1 MITVVISSY
10 KYGHLAA
17 HCVESILSQSTKPER
32 ILFVDDCAGD
42 CSHIHKMYPEVEYF
56 ENSENLGTVNNFQNM
71 LQKVNTEYCMFIGAD
86 NWLRSDA
93 IELAQKIIDL
103 EKPDIVTYDMI
114 LTGEKKQ
121 TRVSHHNNE
130 IERYHGDY
138 YWTKKNS
145 HHGSMIYRTELAK
158 QVGGYTKIKHN
169 FIHTCEEWSL
179 WNKMTAAGAKVLYID
194 EPLLYYRHHRANFNT
209 Y

>member
-1 MITVVISSY
+1 
-10 KYGHLAA
+10 
-17 HCVESILSQSTKPER
+17 
-32 ILFVDDCAGD
+32 
-42 CSHIHKMYPEVEYF
+42 
-56 ENSENLGTVNNFQNM
+56 
-71 LQKVNTEYCMFIGAD
+71 
-86 NWLRSDA
+86 
-93 IELAQKIIDL
+93 
-103 EKPDIVTYDMI
+103 MI

-121 TRVSHHNNE
+121 TRVSHHKNE

-169 FIHTCEEWSL
+169 FIHTCEDWSL